1 MCCVRVLQ
9 LRGYGEESFRYRCSL
24 VLVSELIPLEYIID
38 RGNRF
43 VEEFR
48 RAFSRQVV
56 AYGANASEAL
66 WARPLV
72 GWIKVNVDVAVSTS
86 VNKAAE
92 LWAIHDGLLHAWT
105 SGYQR
110 IVVELDCL
118 EAMRIVNSVS
128 VAMHESPL
136 VLLIK
141 RWLLQDWQVGVC
153 HVGRVCNRV
162 TDKMAA
168 RGRASLITTT
178 FFPVP
183 LDEIRV

>member
-1 MCCVRVLQ
+1 M
-9 LRGYGEESFRYRCSL
+9 GKNHSAL

-86 VNKAAE
+86 VNKAG
-92 LWAIHDGLLHAWT
+92 IG
-105 SGYQR
+105 
-110 IVVELDCL
+110 VVFET
-118 EAMRIVNSVS
+118 AM
-128 VAMHESPL
+128 E
-136 VLLIK
+136 
-141 RWLLQDWQVGVC
+141 D
-153 HVGRVCNRV
+153 
-162 TDKMAA
+162 D
-168 RGRASLITTT
+168 
-178 FFPVP
+178 
-183 LDEIRV
+183 